1 MQRRCSICMHRHGND
16 GEIVMVMEEILET
29 SFFFGFVFL
38 FVRSQTDLTAYI
50 DRQRENKRKGGR
62 SAEQDRPL

>member
-1 MQRRCSICMHRHGND
+1 
-16 GEIVMVMEEILET
+16 VMEEILET